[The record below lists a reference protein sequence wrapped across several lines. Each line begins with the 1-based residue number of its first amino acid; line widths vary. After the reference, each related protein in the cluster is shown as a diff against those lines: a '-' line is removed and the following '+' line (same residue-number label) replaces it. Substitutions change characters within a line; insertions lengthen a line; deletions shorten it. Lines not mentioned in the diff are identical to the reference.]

1 MRDRAE
7 DARESTAEEFTG
19 DVVTRDSRIHRVT
32 GAPMEPR
39 AVIGEHDPSAGRHTF
54 RASSGRGVVQTRA
67 RLAATLGVPV
77 ASCRAVFGDMGGN
90 FGSSTRSAMP

>member
-7 DARESTAEEFTG
+7 DARESTAEELTG
-19 DVVTRDSRIHRVT
+19 DVVTHDNWIHRVT

-39 AVIGEHDPSAGRHTF
+39 AVIGEHDPSAGRQTF

-77 ASCRAVFGDMGGN
+77 ASCRAVFGDMGDN

>member
-1 MRDRAE
+1 MRDRAG
-7 DARESTAEEFTG
+7 DARESTAEELTG
-19 DVVTRDSRIHRVT
+19 DVVTLDSRIHRVT

-39 AVIGEHDPSAGRHTF
+39 AVIGEHDPSAGRHAF

-77 ASCRAVFGDMGGN
+77 ASC
-90 FGSSTRSAMP
+90 TW